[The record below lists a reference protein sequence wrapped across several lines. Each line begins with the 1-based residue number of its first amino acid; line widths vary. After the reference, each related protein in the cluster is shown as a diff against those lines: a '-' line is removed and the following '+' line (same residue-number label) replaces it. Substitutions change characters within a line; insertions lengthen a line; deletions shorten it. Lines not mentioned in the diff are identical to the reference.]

1 MGETRDNDAY
11 EEELLDYEEEE
22 EKAPDSVTPKV
33 NGEAAKKGYVGIH
46 SSGFR
51 DFLLKPEL
59 LRAIVDSGFEHPS
72 EVQHECIPQA
82 ILGMDVICQ
91 AKSGMGK
98 TAVFV
103 LSSLQQIE
111 PSPGQVVALVL
122 CHTRELAYQICH
134 EFERFSTYLPDIK
147 VAVFYGGVNIKV
159 HKDLLKNEC
168 PHIVVGTPGR
178 ILALA
183 RDKDLSLKN
192 VRHFI
197 LDECDK
203 MLESLDMR
211 RDVQEI
217 FKMTPHD
224 KQVMMFSATL
234 SKEIR
239 PVCKK
244 FMQDPMEIYVDD
256 EAKLTLHGL
265 VQHYIKL
272 SELEKNRK
280 LNDLLD
286 ALDFNQVVIFVKS
299 VNRAAELNK
308 LLVECNFPSICI
320 HSGMSQEERLTRYKG
335 FKEGHKRILV
345 ATDLVGRGIDIERV
359 NIVINYDMPDSAD
372 TYLHRV
378 GRAGRF
384 GTKGLA
390 ITFVS
395 SASDSDVLNQVQERF
410 EVDIKELPEQIDTST
425 YSPYSVNFETMVGC
439 LRQKNFV
446 QLQEWCREELPM
458 QIYILGQ
465 HSAAKNQ
472 PTKCMEWIT
481 FPRWQWRFTSF
492 KIYML
497 TDHISLW
504 LQSLLRS
511 SHTYHAIDQEIFS
524 PLVTNLRRDPAQ
536 SLLVMAIWLWP
547 EEKRYPNII
556 AKIENQSDPL
566 LEALADESSLMF
578 ELSRI
583 QKSYHFT
590 LCFASYCKN
599 YGETNLFA
607 NVLSKQIQ
615 YNQ

>member
-1 MGETRDNDAY
+1 VPSLLRLLKSLSFIIFSLHSRGFISLFLSSIFFLLFLFFDFETLVFSVTSKGEIMGEIKENDGY
-11 EEELLDYEEEE
+11 EEELLDYEEED
-22 EKAPDSVTPKV
+22 EKAPESVSSKAVDDS
-33 NGEAAKKGYVGIH
+33 AKKGFVRIH

-59 LRAIVDSGFEHPS
+59 LRTIVDSGFEHPS
-72 EVQHECIPQA
+72 EGNLFVILIIISKHYFYTHHFGTALVNLSFKRIRMVIYSYEDSSTTILFTSSSVQHECIPQA
-82 ILGMDVICQ
+82 ILGVDVICQ

-103 LSSLQQIE
+103 LSTLQQID
-111 PSPGQVVALVL
+111 PSGGQAVALVL

-134 EFERFSTYLPDIK
+134 EFERFSTYLPDTK

-159 HKDLLKNEC
+159 HKELLKNEC

-183 RDKDLSLKN
+183 RDKDLGLKN

-217 FKMTPHD
+217 FKLTPHD

-244 FMQDPMEIYVDD
+244 FMQNPMEIYVDN
-256 EAKLTLHGL
+256 ESKLTLHGL

-272 SELEKNRK
+272 IELEKNRK

-299 VNRAAELNK
+299 VSRAAELNK
-308 LLVECNFPSICI
+308 LLVECNFPSICM
-320 HSGMSQEERLTRYKG
+320 HSGMSQEERLKRYKG
-335 FKEGHKRILV
+335 FKGGHKRILV

-359 NIVINYDMPDSAD
+359 NIVINYDMPNSAD

-395 SASDSDVLNQVQERF
+395 SVSDSDVLNQVQARF
-410 EVDIKELPEQIDTST
+410 SVDIKELPEQIDTS
-425 YSPYSVNFETMVGC
+425 S
-439 LRQKNFV
+439 
-446 QLQEWCREELPM
+446 
-458 QIYILGQ
+458 
-465 HSAAKNQ
+465 
-472 PTKCMEWIT
+472 
-481 FPRWQWRFTSF
+481 
-492 KIYML
+492 YMP
-497 TDHISLW
+497 
-504 LQSLLRS
+504 
-511 SHTYHAIDQEIFS
+511 F
-524 PLVTNLRRDPAQ
+524 
-536 SLLVMAIWLWP
+536 
-547 EEKRYPNII
+547 
-556 AKIENQSDPL
+556 
-566 LEALADESSLMF
+566 
-578 ELSRI
+578 
-583 QKSYHFT
+583 
-590 LCFASYCKN
+590 
-599 YGETNLFA
+599 
-607 NVLSKQIQ
+607 
-615 YNQ
+615 

>member
-1 MGETRDNDAY
+1 M
-11 EEELLDYEEEE
+11 
-22 EKAPDSVTPKV
+22 
-33 NGEAAKKGYVGIH
+33 
-46 SSGFR
+46 
-51 DFLLKPEL
+51 
-59 LRAIVDSGFEHPS
+59 
-72 EVQHECIPQA
+72 QHECIPQA

-103 LSSLQQIE
+103 LSSLQQID
-111 PSPGQVVALVL
+111 PVAGQVGALVL

-134 EFERFSTYLPDIK
+134 EFERFSKYLPEVK
-147 VAVFYGGVNIKV
+147 VAVFYGGVHIKK
-159 HKDLLKNEC
+159 HKDLLKNDC

-183 RDKDLSLKN
+183 REKDLSLKN

-203 MLESLDMR
+203 MLDSLDMR

-272 SELEKNRK
+272 SEAEKNRK

-299 VNRAAELNK
+299 VSRAAELNK
-308 LLVECNFPSICI
+308 LLCECNFPAISI
-320 HSGMSQEERLTRYKG
+320 HSGMTQEERLTRYKN

-372 TYLHRV
+372 SYLHRV

-425 YSPYSVNFETMVGC
+425 YMPS
-439 LRQKNFV
+439 
-446 QLQEWCREELPM
+446 
-458 QIYILGQ
+458 
-465 HSAAKNQ
+465 
-472 PTKCMEWIT
+472 
-481 FPRWQWRFTSF
+481 
-492 KIYML
+492 
-497 TDHISLW
+497 
-504 LQSLLRS
+504 
-511 SHTYHAIDQEIFS
+511 
-524 PLVTNLRRDPAQ
+524 
-536 SLLVMAIWLWP
+536 
-547 EEKRYPNII
+547 
-556 AKIENQSDPL
+556 
-566 LEALADESSLMF
+566 
-578 ELSRI
+578 
-583 QKSYHFT
+583 
-590 LCFASYCKN
+590 
-599 YGETNLFA
+599 
-607 NVLSKQIQ
+607 
-615 YNQ
+615 

>member
-1 MGETRDNDAY
+1 MGEAKDNDAY

-22 EKAPDSVTPKV
+22 EKAPDGVAAKAT
-33 NGEAAKKGYVGIH
+33 GEAAKKTKCGVRNCKWEQIV
-46 SSGFR
+46 F
-51 DFLLKPEL
+51 PENWN
-59 LRAIVDSGFEHPS
+59 E
-72 EVQHECIPQA
+72 
-82 ILGMDVICQ
+82 
-91 AKSGMGK
+91 
-98 TAVFV
+98 
-103 LSSLQQIE
+103 
-111 PSPGQVVALVL
+111 
-122 CHTRELAYQICH
+122 ICH

-147 VAVFYGGVNIKV
+147 VAVFYGGVHISK
-159 HKDLLKNEC
+159 HKDILKNEC

-183 RDKDLSLKN
+183 RDKELSLKN

-239 PVCKK
+239 P
-244 FMQDPMEIYVDD
+244 PMEIYVDD

-272 SELEKNRK
+272 TELEKNRK

-308 LLVECNFPSICI
+308 LLCECNFPSICI
-320 HSGMSQEERLTRYKG
+320 HSGMPQEERLTRYKS

-425 YSPYSVNFETMVGC
+425 YSKLFYS
-439 LRQKNFV
+439 
-446 QLQEWCREELPM
+446 
-458 QIYILGQ
+458 Y
-465 HSAAKNQ
+465 
-472 PTKCMEWIT
+472 
-481 FPRWQWRFTSF
+481 
-492 KIYML
+492 
-497 TDHISLW
+497 
-504 LQSLLRS
+504 
-511 SHTYHAIDQEIFS
+511 
-524 PLVTNLRRDPAQ
+524 
-536 SLLVMAIWLWP
+536 
-547 EEKRYPNII
+547 
-556 AKIENQSDPL
+556 
-566 LEALADESSLMF
+566 
-578 ELSRI
+578 
-583 QKSYHFT
+583 
-590 LCFASYCKN
+590 
-599 YGETNLFA
+599 
-607 NVLSKQIQ
+607 NVLIGCHLDNDIRHFLKA
-615 YNQ
+615 

>member
-1 MGETRDNDAY
+1 MSGTSFWNANPARPFPISGPTGLGGGRQLIRITLAPTTSCRPNSDPDPNLLSPPSSSSSSFHFVERISCKSRPPPTSSPSTLLPPPPPPQQKKKEEPQLNPLLYTSSPAMGETRDNDAY

-22 EKAPDSVTPKV
+22 DKAVDPASAKV

-103 LSSLQQIE
+103 LSTLQQIE
-111 PSPGQVVALVL
+111 TVAGQVAALVL

-134 EFERFSTYLPDIK
+134 EFERFSKYLPDIK
-147 VAVFYGGVNIKV
+147 IAVFYGGVNVRI
-159 HKDLLKNEC
+159 HKELLKNEC

-239 PVCKK
+239 PVCQK
-244 FMQDPMEIYVDD
+244 FMQDPMEIYVD

-272 SELEKNRK
+272 SEGEKNRK

-308 LLVECNFPSICI
+308 LLVDCNFPSICI
-320 HSGMSQEERLTRYKG
+320 HSGMSQEERLTRYK
-335 FKEGHKRILV
+335 
-345 ATDLVGRGIDIERV
+345 
-359 NIVINYDMPDSAD
+359 DSAD

-395 SASDSDVLNQVQERF
+395 SASDSDTLNQVQARF

-425 YSPYSVNFETMVGC
+425 YMPS
-439 LRQKNFV
+439 
-446 QLQEWCREELPM
+446 
-458 QIYILGQ
+458 
-465 HSAAKNQ
+465 
-472 PTKCMEWIT
+472 
-481 FPRWQWRFTSF
+481 
-492 KIYML
+492 
-497 TDHISLW
+497 
-504 LQSLLRS
+504 
-511 SHTYHAIDQEIFS
+511 
-524 PLVTNLRRDPAQ
+524 
-536 SLLVMAIWLWP
+536 
-547 EEKRYPNII
+547 
-556 AKIENQSDPL
+556 
-566 LEALADESSLMF
+566 
-578 ELSRI
+578 
-583 QKSYHFT
+583 
-590 LCFASYCKN
+590 
-599 YGETNLFA
+599 
-607 NVLSKQIQ
+607 
-615 YNQ
+615 